1 MLRGLVTMGTCL
13 VLLGTGLAVHAEVS
27 VRTDPKGNYS
37 ATQILTRGAR
47 GESVLWGVN
56 QRSSRNFHALNPRGD
71 ARGDLWPVITESE
84 MAPHHPWVVWSRFN
98 GRDYDLVWSRWTTKG
113 WHPTRVV
120 DSAPEVGNDV
130 DPDMAFNDEGRPFL
144 VWSREENGV
153 STIQFSAF
161 LLNTWMPGFQISD
174 EDVNSRYP
182 VIVERFFNG
191 IRVEFDTANGR
202 VAKWVMFNLPVT
214 ITDDINPL
222 NHVRVKGAPNHVND

>member
-27 VRTDPKGNYS
+27 VRTDPNGNYTG
-37 ATQILTRGAR
+37 TQILTRGAR

-56 QRSSRNFHALNPRGD
+56 QRASRNFHALNPRGD
-71 ARGDLWPVITESE
+71 ARGDLWPLITEPE

-98 GRDYDLVWSRWTTKG
+98 GRDYDLVWSRWTPGG

-120 DSAPEVGNDV
+120 DTAPEVGNDM
-130 DPDMAFNDEGRPFL
+130 DPDMTFNDEGRPFL
-144 VWSREENGV
+144 VWSRQEDGV

-174 EDVNSRYP
+174 EGVNSRYP
-182 VIVERFFNG
+182 VIVERFYDG

-202 VAKWVMFNLPVT
+202 VAKWVLFNQPVT

-222 NHVRVKGAPNHVND
+222 NHVRVKGAPNHVQD